1 MLNFL
6 AMRLGTSVCAIKIPV
21 MVRNWAP
28 FLAILVVWLLL
39 MAFVRRRD

>member
-6 AMRLGTSVCAIKIPV
+6 AMGASFFAIKIPV
-21 MVRNWAP
+21 YVRNWAP
-28 FLAILVVWLLL
+28 FVAILLIWLGL

>member
-6 AMRLGTSVCAIKIPV
+6 AMPLAAALSAIVIPV
-21 MVRNWAP
+21 HMRNWAP
-28 FLAILVVWLLL
+28 FVAILIVWLAL